1 MRKDRKEIY
10 DRKVEFLELIVQYNK
25 FENCLIKCM
34 YRETLDIRRT
44 TFECMFID
52 YKAINY
58 ITYGD
63 NLKSFEIYCPLFGK
77 MLN

>member
-1 MRKDRKEIY
+1 MPS
-10 DRKVEFLELIVQYNK
+10 
-25 FENCLIKCM
+25 
-34 YRETLDIRRT
+34 T

-63 NLKSFEIYCPLFGK
+63 KSKSFEWMAPYSE
-77 MLN
+77 NA